1 MSDEPTTRDPLPPDA
16 PDLSGTQ
23 FTIEKLLGQGG
34 FGAAYQVFNR
44 GLRRRC
50 VLKLLTNKSSG
61 VVARFFREAQV
72 MANIDHPGITRVFE
86 VATLP
91 TGVPYFVMEFVDG
104 VPLGEHLATK
114 GILSIPEACEIAA
127 ATAEALSAA
136 HEQGVI
142 HRDIKLPNILITR
155 KGQVKVI
162 DFGIAH
168 QRVEDFGDGPK
179 IKTMMGQLL
188 GTPRYMAPEQV
199 LGLPLSPASDFYS
212 LGVVLSLLLTGKSPF
227 DGNAQTMMV
236 GHVTEPPPTLTALAG
251 TPFPEKLEALFA
263 RMLAKESHDRPS
275 SGAAL
280 AYELRAIAK
289 SIPEAATAARAFHDE
304 PTMTPET
311 VSRGPILT
319 PALPADPSTIAQHNP
334 HARPAARTEV
344 RVDAARLVAIAAEPS
359 VAYSAMDAAA
369 LPRHA
374 TQHSLRTAAEAAGQL
389 QVPLAASPERV
400 AAPTPVP
407 AAVFPE
413 TRAAPIVRVES
424 TPSDLQTFVQPSPP
438 RARGTGVFIAAGL
451 GLIAAVVI
459 AIVVVRSSG
468 EPSRAPST
476 AAPQDEKAPEKTLP
490 TAKPRG
496 GARRRRAAEPGRVAR
511 CNAVVRRSG
520 AARPPRAAPSAGA
533 GGRRDARP
541 APCDEIRAREG
552 RQGGGPTGGT
562 SGSRRWD
569 CAR

>member
-86 VATLP
+86 VAALP
-91 TGVPYFVMEFVDG
+91 NGVPYFVMEFVDG

-236 GHVTEPPPTLTALAG
+236 GHVTEPPPTLTVLAG
-251 TPFPEKLEALFA
+251 APFPERLEALFA
-263 RMLAKESHDRPS
+263 RMLAKESHDRPN

-311 VSRGPILT
+311 VSTGPILT

-359 VAYSAMDAAA
+359 VAYSAMDPAA
-369 LPRHA
+369 LPPHV
-374 TQHSLRTAAEAAGQL
+374 TQVFAR
-389 QVPLAASPERV
+389 AASQ
-400 AAPTPVP
+400 AAPPIASPLEP
-407 AAVFPE
+407 AAAPLLPV
-413 TRAAPIVRVES
+413 TRATPIVRVES

-438 RARGTGVFIAAGL
+438 RGRGTGVFIAAAL
-451 GLIAAVVI
+451 GVIAAGAI
-459 AIVVVRSSG
+459 AVVVVRG
-468 EPSRAPST
+468 GGDPARAPST
-476 AAPQDEKAPEKTLP
+476 SAPKDENTAPEKSAPPKKSASDPSENASPSMAPSTP
-490 TAKPRG
+490 PSAKPSTSTTTAPSMVLTHKPGGGQLIKPGVPAPPKPTSG
-496 GARRRRAAEPGRVAR
+496 GAADDPF
-511 CNAVVRRSG
+511 
-520 AARPPRAAPSAGA
+520 
-533 GGRRDARP
+533 
-541 APCDEIRAREG
+541 
-552 RQGGGPTGGT
+552 
-562 SGSRRWD
+562 
-569 CAR
+569 